1 MFSCVF
7 VIGGNVLYNL
17 EQGTDQS
24 EGPTFQHK
32 RKDKGSITLNID
44 ILKRSLWRTFLGV
57 KTAKKSLN
65 RGLSKWEG
73 EFTSC

>member
-44 ILKRSLWRTFLGV
+44 ILKRSYGGHSWELKLRR
-57 KTAKKSLN
+57 SL
-65 RGLSKWEG
+65 
-73 EFTSC
+73 